1 MDELSLLA
9 RALPDAPPPSAE
21 VVEKARLRLAAAQ
34 RKPVRPGRANR
45 RGLAWGW
52 TLGAAATT
60 IAVVMAV
67 VTLVSNVTAVPA
79 PVLAPARGNDALL
92 RLADQIARLPDERGD
107 YWRRPLLNNWLTRV
121 QAGGETFNVLSS
133 SRIDLWQP
141 RDPGDPVQAEQW
153 QQFVRPATEADERAW
168 RAAGSPDTVQRV
180 CTPGTRA
187 GDCAKVRLRSKPSQC
202 VYTRAAEPGGVLGD
216 SRLGELTLADLA
228 ALPGDAEQLR
238 EKLRTYWK
246 TRKDSQPKGSFEEF
260 LATSSALLELPV
272 KPSVRA
278 AALRLLA
285 GLPTTKVRGS
295 ITDPLGRAG
304 IEVTFIKSEGF
315 TAEFGTDDEVAQRYT
330 TILDPHTGTV
340 LAANV
345 GIAVES
351 TEGLAKGTFMDY
363 QAWAPEAGWT
373 SERPER
379 PRGCRLSDR
388 PLP

>member
-21 VVEKARLRLAAAQ
+21 VVEKARRRLATAQ
-34 RKPVRPGRANR
+34 REPVRPGRASR
-45 RGLAWGW
+45 RGPAWGW
-52 TLGAAATT
+52 TLGAAAATA
-60 IAVVMAV
+60 AVVMAV
-67 VTLVSNVTAVPA
+67 VTLVSNMTAVPA
-79 PVLAPARGNDALL
+79 PVLVPAGGDDVLL
-92 RLADQIARLPDERGD
+92 RLADQVAKLPDERGD
-107 YWRRPLLNNWLTRV
+107 YWRRPLLNDGLIRV
-121 QAGGETFNVLSS
+121 RAGGETFNVLSS
-133 SRIDLWQP
+133 SRIDFWQP
-141 RDPGDPVQAEQW
+141 RDPGDPVQVERW
-153 QQFVRPATEADERAW
+153 DLFVRPATEADERAW
-168 RAAGSPDTVQRV
+168 RAAGSPVTVQRV

-187 GDCAKVRLRSKPSQC
+187 GDCGKVRLRSKPSQC
-202 VYTRAAEPGGVLGD
+202 VYTRAPEPSGVLGD

-228 ALPGDAEQLR
+228 ALPGDVEQLR

-246 TRKDSQPKGSFEEF
+246 TGKSSRPEDSFEEF

-285 GLPTTKVRGS
+285 GLPATEARGS
-295 ITDPLGRAG
+295 IIDPLGRPG
-304 IEVTFIKSEGF
+304 IEVTFRKSEGF
-315 TAEFGTDDEVAQRYT
+315 TAQFGTDDEVAQRYT
-330 TILDPHTGTV
+330 TILDPDTGTV

-345 GIAVES
+345 AIAAES
-351 TEGLAKGTFMDY
+351 TEGLAKGTFMNY
-363 QAWAPEAGWT
+363 QAWASEAGWT